1 MHDAYGIYAGH
12 NCVWHNQLPSWVSGG
27 TFTPAQLTAV
37 IQNHCGTLVGHYK
50 GQTYAWDV
58 VNEAFNDD
66 GTLGASPFLSQIG
79 PSYIKIAFQTARLA
93 DPHAKLYIV
102 RYFSFS
108 SVLARYRAMDA
119 N

>member
-1 MHDAYGIYAGH
+1 MK
-12 NCVWHNQLPSWVSGG
+12 
-27 TFTPAQLTAV
+27 
-37 IQNHCGTLVGHYK
+37 NHITRVMGHYRV
-50 GQTYAWDV
+50 QIYAWDV

-102 RYFSFS
+102 RGSLYNVYAYACLCASRMILTRRGS
-108 SVLARYRAMDA
+108 TISPMPCLRW
-119 N
+119 